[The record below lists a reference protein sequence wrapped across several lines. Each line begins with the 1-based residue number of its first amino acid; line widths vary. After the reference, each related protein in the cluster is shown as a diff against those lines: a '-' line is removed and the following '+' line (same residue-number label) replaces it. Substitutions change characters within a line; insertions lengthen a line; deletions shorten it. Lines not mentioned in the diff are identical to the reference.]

1 MISEKELNKKSKFLI
16 NLLYTITTILPFSL
30 ITGPFIP
37 DLSITLVGLFFLFLS
52 IRYNLRKYYTSNFSI
67 FFLIFYVVLN
77 FTSFFS
83 VEIIQSFKIS
93 FVYFRYFLFSLAV
106 WFLIEVKKD
115 LLKNLLKS
123 ISIAMCI
130 LIIDGFYQFYFGKN
144 ILGWEIIDTRVSS
157 FFKDE
162 LILGSYL
169 SRIFPIFFALC
180 ILNFKSF
187 FQKKINFFLIFFLLS
202 GIEILTF
209 LSGERA
215 AFFYINLSAIYL
227 VILMRD
233 FKLLR
238 LFTLCFS
245 FIVIFIIT
253 NINSVYKERIV
264 DQTIKQ
270 IDSGEH
276 IYIFSEEHTNHYFS
290 GYKMFQDNKI
300 TGIGPRMFRANCHLD
315 KYKTSFESCTTHP
328 HNNYIQILTES
339 GLLGIIIFIIPFGFL
354 IYYSI
359 KHFILKFIFKK
370 TFFSDFQLSLMS
382 CFLIT
387 LWPLV
392 PTGDFYNNWLNI
404 IYYFPLGIFL
414 ASLDKSL
421 KL

>member
-16 NLLYTITTILPFSL
+16 NLLYIITIILPFSL

-83 VEIIQSFKIS
+83 VDIIQSFKIS
-93 FVYFRYFLFSLAV
+93 FVYFRYFLFSLAL

-123 ISIAMCI
+123 ISIAMFI

-169 SRIFPIFFALC
+169 SRMFPIFFALC
-180 ILNFKSF
+180 ILNFKNF
-187 FQKKINFFLIFFLLS
+187 FHKKINFFLIFFLLS
-202 GIEILTF
+202 GIEVLTF

-238 LFTLCFS
+238 LFTLFFS

-253 NINSVYKERIV
+253 NINSAYKERIV

-270 IDSGEH
+270 IDSGEQL
-276 IYIFSEEHTNHYFS
+276 YIFSKEHTNHYFS
-290 GYKMFQDNKI
+290 GYKMFQDHKI
-300 TGIGPRMFRANCHLD
+300 TGIGPRMFRVNCHLD
-315 KYKTSFESCTTHP
+315 NYKTSFESCTTHP

-339 GLLGIIIFIIPFGFL
+339 GLLGIIILIIPFGFL
-354 IYYSI
+354 IYYSL

>member
-1 MISEKELNKKSKFLI
+1 MISEKELNKKNKFLI
-16 NLLYTITTILPFSL
+16 NLLYIITAILPLSL

-37 DLSITLVGLFFLFLS
+37 DLSITLVGCFFLFLS

-83 VEIIQSFKIS
+83 VDIIQSFKIS

-123 ISIAMCI
+123 ISIAMFI

-180 ILNFKSF
+180 ILNFKNF

-202 GIEILTF
+202 GIEVLTF

-227 VILMRD
+227 IILMRD

-238 LFTLCFS
+238 LSSLCFA
-245 FIVIFIIT
+245 FIVILIIT

-270 IDSGEH
+270 FGFGEQ
-276 IYIFSEEHTNHYFS
+276 IYFFSKEHTNHYLS
-290 GYKMFQDNKI
+290 GYKMYQDNKI
-300 TGIGPRMFRANCHLD
+300 TGIGPRMFRVNCHLD

-328 HNNYIQILTES
+328 HNNYIQVLTES
-339 GLLGIIIFIIPFGFL
+339 GLLGIIILIIPFGFL
-354 IYYSI
+354 IYYSL

-414 ASLDKSL
+414 ASLDKNL

>member
-16 NLLYTITTILPFSL
+16 NLLYIITTILPFSL

-83 VEIIQSFKIS
+83 VDIIQSFKIS

-115 LLKNLLKS
+115 ILKNLLKS
-123 ISIAMCI
+123 ISIAMFI

-180 ILNFKSF
+180 ILNFKNF

-202 GIEILTF
+202 GIEVLTF

-264 DQTIKQ
+264 DQSI
-270 IDSGEH
+270 
-276 IYIFSEEHTNHYFS
+276 
-290 GYKMFQDNKI
+290 
-300 TGIGPRMFRANCHLD
+300 
-315 KYKTSFESCTTHP
+315 
-328 HNNYIQILTES
+328 IL
-339 GLLGIIIFIIPFGFL
+339 
-354 IYYSI
+354 
-359 KHFILKFIFKK
+359 
-370 TFFSDFQLSLMS
+370 
-382 CFLIT
+382 
-387 LWPLV
+387 LV
-392 PTGDFYNNWLNI
+392 PG
-404 IYYFPLGIFL
+404 G
-414 ASLDKSL
+414 
-421 KL
+421 

>member
-1 MISEKELNKKSKFLI
+1 MISKIELNKKNKFLI
-16 NLLYTITTILPFSL
+16 NLLYIITLILPFSL

-83 VEIIQSFKIS
+83 IDIIQSFKIS
-93 FVYFRYFLFSLAV
+93 FVYFRYFLFSLAL

-123 ISIAMCI
+123 ISIAMFI

-144 ILGWEIIDTRVSS
+144 ILGWEIIDTRISS

-169 SRIFPIFFALC
+169 SRMFPIFFALC
-180 ILNFKSF
+180 ILNFKNF
-187 FQKKINFFLIFFLLS
+187 FHKKTNFFLIFFLLS
-202 GIEILTF
+202 GIEVLTF

-227 VILMRD
+227 IILMRN

-238 LFTLCFS
+238 LFTLSFS

-253 NINSVYKERIV
+253 NINSTYKERIV

-270 IDSGEH
+270 IDSGEQ
-276 IYIFSEEHTNHYFS
+276 IYIFSKEHTNHYFS
-290 GYKMFQDNKI
+290 GYKMFQDHKI

-339 GLLGIIIFIIPFGFL
+339 GLLGIIILIIPLGFL
-354 IYYSI
+354 FYYSV

>member
-1 MISEKELNKKSKFLI
+1 MTFNKELNKKNKILI
-16 NLLYTITTILPFSL
+16 NFLCIIITILPLSL

-52 IRYNLRKYYTSNFSI
+52 ITYNLKKYYTSNFSK
-67 FFLIFYVVLN
+67 FFLFFYIVLN

-83 VEIIQSFKIS
+83 VDIIQSFKIS
-93 FVYFRYFLFSLAV
+93 FVYFRYFLFSLAL

-123 ISIAMCI
+123 ISIAMFI
-130 LIIDGFYQFYFGKN
+130 LVIDGFYQFYFGKN

-169 SRIFPIFFALC
+169 SRMFPILFALC
-180 ILNFKSF
+180 IINFKNF

-202 GIEILTF
+202 SIEVLTF

-227 VILMRD
+227 IIMMSN

-238 LFTLCFS
+238 LFSLCFA
-245 FIVIFIIT
+245 FIVIILIT
-253 NINSVYKERIV
+253 NINSIYKERII
-264 DQTIKQ
+264 DQTINQ
-270 IDSGEH
+270 LGSGEQKF
-276 IYIFSEEHTNHYFS
+276 IFSEEHTNHYLS
-290 GYKMFQDNKI
+290 GYKMFLNNKI

-315 KYKTSFESCTTHP
+315 EYKTSFESCTTHP
-328 HNNYIQILTES
+328 HNNYVQILTES
-339 GLLGIIIFIIPFGFL
+339 GLLGIVILIIPFVLFV
-354 IYYSI
+354 YYSF

-370 TFFSDFQLSLMS
+370 TLFSDFQLSLMS

-414 ASLDKSL
+414 ASLDKNL
-421 KL
+421 KF